1 MKKRIVLLLSF
12 FLLVTAKAQEKP
24 GLGPKEKSVRSEMRS
39 RKMARKEDREKRK
52 LEKEEKKAIAKHH
65 KRIQTKAVRKR
76 MKTSQRKAQR
86 HQDNKRDPFFQ
97 RMFQKKNSKKA
108 RSHKKD

>member
-1 MKKRIVLLLSF
+1 MKKLLTIVFCLALSLL
-12 FLLVTAKAQEKP
+12 AKPQQKP
-24 GLGPKEKSVRSEMRS
+24 GTGPKEKSVKSEMRS

-52 LEKEEKKAIAKHH
+52 LEKEERRAVAKHH

-76 MKTSQRKAQR
+76 MKASQGKAIR
-86 HQDNKRDPFFQ
+86 NQDNKREPFFK
-97 RMFQKKNSKKA
+97 RLFQKKTTKKA